1 MIIKQFQNNVTD
13 SVIEAAIKKQPKEIF
28 AIRGNELIGKLISR
42 RDGLLKHAMKYYS
55 LLNKLK

>member
-42 RDGLLKHAMKYYS
+42 RDGPLKHAMKYYS